1 MLKLSELLDKAKQ
14 QIAEEKETA
23 ALELLKERVREI
35 EDTEKLL
42 RTQKRQLSELLEK
55 NVDDAEDF

>member
-23 ALELLKERVREI
+23 ALKLLKERVRDI
-35 EDTEKLL
+35 EATEKLL
-42 RTQKRQLSELLEK
+42 RTQK
-55 NVDDAEDF
+55 